1 MKVRGPGAWL
11 VSAVAAAA
19 GIAVGAAGSA
29 LQATLT
35 PWRIGDLAPVPR
47 EIPAD
52 APRVEVG
59 EPRHEF
65 GTMGMGTG
73 KSHRFEIRNT
83 GGGPLT
89 LTRGGTSC
97 SCTLSQF
104 ESTEGGAADGKQVV
118 QAGESAF
125 VTLTWTGKPPGG
137 FIRQHAT
144 IFTDDPRRPEVSLV
158 VEGMVVP
165 TWRADPA
172 PIVLPRINASSRQ
185 RVSTDVFTYGTEPP
199 KVKGLSIDHPQAPR
213 FFSLA
218 TSPLTAEQIAGEPGA
233 TGGFRIDV
241 DVEPGLPFGRLRQT
255 ITTMFEIPEEVTA
268 EIGIEGTVGGD
279 LVLVGPGW
287 DSSRQMLEL
296 GTVSGRAGMKT
307 RIFLSARGPHRDSV
321 RPTVEERV
329 PESLEVTVGE
339 GSAVGAGA
347 VVRFPIE
354 IVIPAGSR
362 PANHVCSQQAP
373 AGRIVLATGHPDEPR
388 ISIPVCV
395 VIGP

>member
-1 MKVRGPGAWL
+1 MKSRGPGAWL

-19 GIAVGAAGSA
+19 GIAVGACGAA

-35 PWRIGDLAPVPR
+35 PWRIGDLAPVLR
-47 EIPAD
+47 AIPPD
-52 APRVEVG
+52 APRVEVA

-104 ESTEGGAADGKQVV
+104 ESAGSEAADSKQVV
-118 QAGESAF
+118 PVGESAF

-144 IFTDDPRRPEVSLV
+144 ILTDDPRRPEVSLV

-165 TWRADPA
+165 TWRADPS
-172 PIVLPRINASSRQ
+172 PIVLPRINASSKQ
-185 RVSTDVFTYGTEPP
+185 RASTTVFTYGAQPP
-199 KVKGLSIDHPQAPR
+199 RVKGLTIDHPQAPR

-218 TSPLTAEQIAGEPGA
+218 SAPLAAEQIAAEPGA

-268 EIGIEGTVGGD
+268 EITIEGAVGGD
-279 LVLVGPGW
+279 LVLVGAGW
-287 DSSRQMLEL
+287 DSSRQTLEL
-296 GTVSGRAGMKT
+296 GNVSSRVGMKT
-307 RIFLSARGPHRDSV
+307 RIFLSARGPHRESV

-339 GSAVGAGA
+339 GSAVGSGA
-347 VVRFPIE
+347 VMRFPID

-362 PANHVCSQQAP
+362 PANHVCSQEVP

-388 ISIPVCV
+388 LSIPVCV